1 MRLQSL
7 EPKAL
12 VHGEQNF
19 VLGKLK
25 GLYQDLL
32 NVVAIAPSPRD
43 GGLVT
48 IVLIVVE
55 SHRDLVWNVDPTYGS
70 GSNQHSAL
78 AAATKDCQSKKKL
91 AEFQHI
97 RIDHP

>member
-1 MRLQSL
+1 MD
-7 EPKAL
+7 
-12 VHGEQNF
+12 GEQNF
-19 VLGKLK
+19 VLGKLN
-25 GLYQDLL
+25 GSYQDLL

-48 IVLIVVE
+48 IVLMVVE
-55 SHRDLVWNVDPTYGS
+55 SNCDCVWNVELLDGS
-70 GSNQHSAL
+70 RSNQHSAL

-97 RIDHP
+97 RRDHP